1 MDLLDRGAIFEG
13 LELRRQ
19 GDGTRKMRGRFPY
32 GKRAVLAAGGNGRRP
47 RKEEFAPGAFR
58 FALNDPDRNIHF
70 LLGHSFDHPLASRK
84 NGTLLFTDTAD
95 ALVFDAI
102 LTVEIQRAS
111 WVQDFLAGFA
121 AGLIAGI
128 SPGFRI
134 PPPEA
139 VPDAE
144 ETIEED
150 PEEGNALIRII
161 KEAVL
166 FEVSAVT
173 RPVYEETEIE
183 ERAKDRLIKPN
194 PRVETIRRWRP

>member
-1 MDLLDRGAIFEG
+1 MDQGAIFEG
-13 LELRRQ
+13 LELRRE
-19 GDGTRKMRGRFPY
+19 GDGTRRMRGKFPY
-32 GKRAVLAAGGNGRRP
+32 RKRAVLSAGGNGRRP
-47 RKEEFAPGAFR
+47 RKEEFAPGAFS
-58 FALNDPDRNIHF
+58 FALNDPDRDIHF

-84 NGTLLFTDTAD
+84 NGTLIFTDTAD
-95 ALVFDAI
+95 ALIFDAT
-102 LTVEIQRAS
+102 LTVQIQQAS

-150 PEEGNALIRII
+150 PAEGNALIRII
-161 KEAVL
+161 SAAVL
-166 FEVSAVT
+166 FELSAVT
-173 RPVYEETEIE
+173 RPAYEETEIE
-183 ERAKDRLIKPN
+183 ERAKDQLIQPDLRL
-194 PRVETIRRWRP
+194 ETMRRWRP

>member
-1 MDLLDRGAIFEG
+1 MDKGAIFKG
-13 LELRRQ
+13 LELRRE
-19 GDGTRKMRGRFPY
+19 GDGTRRLRGRFPY
-32 GKRAVLAAGGNGRRP
+32 GKRAVLSAGGNGRRP
-47 RKEEFAPGAFR
+47 RKEQFAPGAFS
-58 FALNDPDRNIHF
+58 FAVDDPDREIHF

-84 NGTLLFTDTAD
+84 NGTLMLTDTPE
-95 ALVFDAI
+95 ALIFDAI

-121 AGLIAGI
+121 AGLIIGI

-150 PEEGNALIRII
+150 PSEGNALIRII
-161 KEAVL
+161 SAAVL
-166 FEVSAVT
+166 FELSAVT
-173 RPVYEETEIE
+173 RPAYDETEIE
-183 ERAKDRLIKPN
+183 ERDKGPLILPKP
-194 PRVETIRRWRP
+194 RQHVSARWR